1 MKVQYGFTLIELMIT
16 VAIIGILSAIA
27 YPSYTQYII
36 KSNRAAAQSFMLT
49 VASKEEQYMLDARIY
64 AAGITTLGY
73 TTSAIPSDVS
83 KNYNVTVTANNA
95 ATPPSYTVTAT
106 PTGSQLSRDTLC
118 ATLTLDQA
126 GTKGKSGSGTV
137 ADCW

>member
-1 MKVQYGFTLIELMIT
+1 MIT

-64 AAGITTLGY
+64 AADITTLGY